1 MLGSSIIVCWHDFFS
16 QKKNSK
22 GKFQHPKTP
31 ISDQVFVFVVK
42 FFCII
47 LPLFRTYRRYNCKAS
62 VKDPDISCTKTVDKV
77 DHISQQ
83 TLGENEEEDC
93 TSDNAKVNSTKE
105 HVRHPHTPQ
114 SLRAEASC
122 QNWMKVKVILYKL
135 WQYEKDN
142 ADKEKENAVNLSI
155 NSITMGK
162 ANDTIG
168 K

>member
-1 MLGSSIIVCWHDFFS
+1 M
-16 QKKNSK
+16 
-22 GKFQHPKTP
+22 
-31 ISDQVFVFVVK
+31 VK
-42 FFCII
+42 VFCII

-83 TLGENEEEDC
+83 ALSEKEEEDC

-105 HVRHPHTPQ
+105 HVRLPHTSPK

-122 QNWMKVKVILYKL
+122 QNWMKVKVILHKL
-135 WQYEKDN
+135 WQYKKDN

-155 NSITMGK
+155 S
-162 ANDTIG
+162 DTIG

>member
-1 MLGSSIIVCWHDFFS
+1 MYHTS
-16 QKKNSK
+16 
-22 GKFQHPKTP
+22 
-31 ISDQVFVFVVK
+31 
-42 FFCII
+42 
-47 LPLFRTYRRYNCKAS
+47 LFHTYRRYNCKAS

-83 TLGENEEEDC
+83 ALGEKEEEDC
-93 TSDNAKVNSTKE
+93 TSDYAKVNNMYNLFTLS
-105 HVRHPHTPQ
+105 Q
-114 SLRAEASC
+114 SLRAEVSC
-122 QNWMKVKVILYKL
+122 QNWMKVKVMLYKL
-135 WQYEKDN
+135 WQYEKKDN